1 MRVDKG
7 KTEEALLALG
17 LSSKRARNISSHLSK
32 MDLVVDDKKS
42 KKSFTKKDIDETIKE
57 D

>member
-7 KTEEALLALG
+7 KTEAALLALG

-32 MDLVVDDKKS
+32 MELVVDDKKS